1 MRHEHIRF
9 GTVGGSRLR
18 EPARRPPL
26 QTPERRRALK
36 TSEKQ
41 PKVSYES
48 RRSGGSSS
56 YTDFCAH
63 LGLEFTRSL
72 SSSSKSLG
80 SQGLVGLSSGGA
92 ALAHSP
98 VDCTEPLPEYA
109 VFGLPQNHQRRE
121 TPHSGRALSCETC
134 SPQHEILLMLVL
146 CGCS

>member
-63 LGLEFTRSL
+63 LGLEFTRGHSVPAQKAWEARVWLVSL
-72 SSSSKSLG
+72 LGVQPWHIPRWTVQSPYRSMQSLDFHRITSAVRLRIQVVLYPARPVALNMKS
-80 SQGLVGLSSGGA
+80 
-92 ALAHSP
+92 
-98 VDCTEPLPEYA
+98 C
-109 VFGLPQNHQRRE
+109 
-121 TPHSGRALSCETC
+121 
-134 SPQHEILLMLVL
+134 
-146 CGCS
+146 